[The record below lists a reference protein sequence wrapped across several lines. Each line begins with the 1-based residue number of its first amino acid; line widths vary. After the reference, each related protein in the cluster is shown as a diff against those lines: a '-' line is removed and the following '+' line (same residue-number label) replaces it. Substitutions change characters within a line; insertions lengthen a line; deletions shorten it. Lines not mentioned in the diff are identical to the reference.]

1 MSGSMP
7 KKVVITG
14 GPGTGKT
21 SVISA
26 LEAADYVCFHEIIR
40 SMTLEAK
47 KSISADA
54 LRSNPIDFVSDPMAF
69 NLQLLKG
76 RVAQFKSSSRLP
88 QSPVFFDRGIPDVL
102 AYMTYFGQ
110 AVGAKYFAACKENRY
125 DEIILLPPWEAIY
138 VSDNERMESFDEAID
153 IHYQLQAT
161 YEMFGYHPIIV
172 PEGSVSIRT
181 SWILEKLN
189 QLL

>member
-7 KKVVITG
+7 IKVVITG

-47 KSISADA
+47 RNISPDA
-54 LRSNPIDFVSDPMAF
+54 LRSNPIDFVSDPISF
-69 NLQLLKG
+69 NRELLNG
-76 RVAQFKSSSRLP
+76 RVAQFKSSAHLP

-110 AVGAKYFAACKENRY
+110 AFDTKFVNACKENRY

-138 VSDNERMESFDEAID
+138 VSDNERMENFDEAIA
-153 IHYQLQAT
+153 IHYELQTT
-161 YEMFGYHPIIV
+161 YERFGYHPIIV
-172 PEGSVSIRT
+172 PEGSVSMRT

-189 QLL
+189 HLL